1 MAYARIARICDV
13 AAEVCGA
20 AHAAVYRAYA
30 IRPYNS
36 RISFFVCAHNI
47 FKATASVAS
56 HDNPRPAVIVTA
68 LLRIPPP

>member
-47 FKATASVAS
+47 FHAAASVAS